1 MLRDQHR
8 LPEAGTLERG
18 HPLAHRGRVELCRS
32 ERGDRIAWAA
42 LLGAVERG
50 QAKVDERRHLGAL
63 IGELSRAGKWRG
75 ARRCAG
81 QTCAGLTPCRAT
93 GPCGAAGARAA
104 AAAGPPPPVVPAAGE
119 PPPRPPASGAQ
130 TTAPRAAAARASAA
144 RTTDTRA

>member
-104 AAAGPPPPVVPAAGE
+104 AAGGAAAG
-119 PPPRPPASGAQ
+119 G
-130 TTAPRAAAARASAA
+130 TTT
-144 RTTDTRA
+144 RTSDYRSEEHTSELQSPCN